1 MKSFKQFLTESDIRF
16 YIAKSSMD
24 RKTPEEIL
32 KSDYGFN
39 GVALIRMKH
48 NGNTKYFYIAY
59 DKANTLLPSKGNHIE
74 ITFDTKS
81 GHRNYL
87 FADYYIE
94 NHDAKTGQ
102 KLPVYVLV

>member
-32 KSDYGFN
+32 KSDYGFD
-39 GVALIRMKH
+39 GVALIRMRQ
-48 NGNTKYFYIAY
+48 NGDIKYFYIAY
-59 DKANTLLPSKGNHIE
+59 DKDNTLLPTKGHYIN
-74 ITFDTKS
+74 ITFNS
-81 GHRNYL
+81 RAGNRNYL
-87 FADYYIE
+87 FADYLIL
-94 NHDAKTGQ
+94 NHDVKTGQ